1 MNLENIAYLE
11 LSIIILAVLSMLAS
25 VYIIFKTS
33 HKRQKEEVKQDK
45 TEKKEEISWQKKL
58 YSGLKKTKQ
67 NLLTSLEAAF
77 KSSQSQEEET
87 LFKKIFETLIMAD
100 VGYETSEKITQS
112 LREKSQK
119 LNMNPP
125 SFELIK
131 DLLQEEIRAILSQ
144 SASSPEKSLLE
155 KPYVILIV
163 GVNGVGKTTTIGKLA
178 QIYKKQDKSVLIGAC
193 DTFRAAATNQ
203 LKVWSQRAGAE
214 LIEPKTQKADPAS
227 VAYESIQIAKDK
239 NCDICLLDT
248 AGRLQTSDDLMNEL
262 TKIQKVA
269 SKALERPPQETL
281 LVLDA
286 TVGQNAIQQALKFK
300 DAVHVTGLIL
310 TKLDG
315 TAKGGI
321 AVAIADKLS
330 LPLKFIGVGESIDA
344 LHEFDAHEFS
354 KALLEED
361 EKR

>member
-77 KSSQSQEEET
+77 KSSQSQEEDT

-144 SASSPEKSLLE
+144 SASSP
-155 KPYVILIV
+155 
-163 GVNGVGKTTTIGKLA
+163 
-178 QIYKKQDKSVLIGAC
+178 
-193 DTFRAAATNQ
+193 
-203 LKVWSQRAGAE
+203 
-214 LIEPKTQKADPAS
+214 
-227 VAYESIQIAKDK
+227 
-239 NCDICLLDT
+239 
-248 AGRLQTSDDLMNEL
+248 
-262 TKIQKVA
+262 
-269 SKALERPPQETL
+269 
-281 LVLDA
+281 
-286 TVGQNAIQQALKFK
+286 
-300 DAVHVTGLIL
+300 
-310 TKLDG
+310 
-315 TAKGGI
+315 
-321 AVAIADKLS
+321 
-330 LPLKFIGVGESIDA
+330 
-344 LHEFDAHEFS
+344 
-354 KALLEED
+354 
-361 EKR
+361 